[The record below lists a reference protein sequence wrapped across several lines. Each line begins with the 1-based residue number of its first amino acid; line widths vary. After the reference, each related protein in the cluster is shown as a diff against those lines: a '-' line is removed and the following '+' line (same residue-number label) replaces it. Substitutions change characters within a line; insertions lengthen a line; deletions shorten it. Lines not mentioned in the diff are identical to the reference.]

1 MGGVLIL
8 ARLKAA
14 VKSLMLTEVAVC
26 SLPGRL
32 GPQCLAQG
40 YLGSELKGAAFVKT
54 HLSDCVYLRLTQMLA
69 CVLSSSDS
77 PEPSELTHKHPS
89 AAFAGCFFSRPDSVA
104 APRLEL

>member
-1 MGGVLIL
+1 MRMGGVLIL

-14 VKSLMLTEVAVC
+14 VESLTLTEAAAC
-26 SLPGRL
+26 SLPGPR
-32 GPQCLAQG
+32 CLAQG
-40 YLGSELKGAAFVKT
+40 CLGSELKGAAFVKT